1 MIIGVNALFM
11 IPGEVGGSETYLR
24 RTLAAAAHA
33 FPRHEFVVFANHEN
47 RNAMARDLK
56 PFPNVTL
63 VDMRVKAES
72 RARRALCEQTALP
85 KVVAGKGI
93 EVLWNPGNTAPL
105 RVACPQATSVYDM
118 QFMHFP
124 EDFSRTALFF
134 TKLFTRLA
142 MRRSQA
148 VLTISEFSRQEI
160 ARYTRTPFDAMR
172 VTLLAADESY
182 AKPLPGEFIAER
194 VMALLHSGEP
204 YILVVAN
211 TYPHKSVET
220 AVRAFSKLC
229 ADIPHRLVLLGKPR
243 RGEDAS
249 PRRWGDA
256 GARARLAPPL
266 PRPDGSGGLVP
277 GRGSFRLSLEVRGL
291 RPARAGGDE
300 RGRAGGDDARGG
312 DSGSRRGRGCLRGG
326 RERGGVRGGD
336 PPAAGAGR
344 PGARGGR
351 RQGEG
356 PRGGLLLG
364 DHGPRDGGGA
374 RGAVDAQLD
383 SGDNIA

>member
-1 MIIGVNALFM
+1 MIVGVNALFM

-33 FPRHEFVVFANHEN
+33 FPQHEFVVFANHEN

-148 VLTISEFSRQEI
+148 VSITRNPLVMSCSLERS
-160 ARYTRTPFDAMR
+160 ARRATPVPVREMR
-172 VTLLAADESY
+172 WERRLSAACCWRRCS
-182 AKPLPGEFIAER
+182 
-194 VMALLHSGEP
+194 
-204 YILVVAN
+204 
-211 TYPHKSVET
+211 
-220 AVRAFSKLC
+220 AFS
-229 ADIPHRLVLLGKPR
+229 
-243 RGEDAS
+243 
-249 PRRWGDA
+249 
-256 GARARLAPPL
+256 
-266 PRPDGSGGLVP
+266 
-277 GRGSFRLSLEVRGL
+277 
-291 RPARAGGDE
+291 
-300 RGRAGGDDARGG
+300 
-312 DSGSRRGRGCLRGG
+312 
-326 RERGGVRGGD
+326 
-336 PPAAGAGR
+336 
-344 PGARGGR
+344 
-351 RQGEG
+351 
-356 PRGGLLLG
+356 
-364 DHGPRDGGGA
+364 
-374 RGAVDAQLD
+374 
-383 SGDNIA
+383 